1 MVYAA
6 IWGYHFSLVYFGIS
20 GSPRTGN
27 GGSQPA
33 PANRRRY
40 DYRPILLSLAAVML
54 LHGLFNY
61 FAIIGLEGLSYLLDV
76 IGLAA
81 AVVFLSRTAELSPFF
96 RYPLREYRTAIPR
109 LRRALSVQPDSY
121 VLHRRIALYYLY
133 AANDDARAIRYAQ
146 RHFHRCSRIAPKQS
160 FPQVFHAICRIY
172 DGDSEQGYARLR
184 ELRDRLT
191 REHRQRLARHV
202 TRLLRES
209 GERQAVIEA
218 LRGG

>member
-20 GSPRTGN
+20 GSSG
-27 GGSQPA
+27 
-33 PANRRRY
+33 RRY

-133 AANDDARAIRYAQ
+133 AANDDSRAIRYAQ
-146 RHFHRCSRIAPKQS
+146 RHFHRCSRLAPKQS

-172 DGDSEQGYARLR
+172 DGYSEEGYARLR
-184 ELRDRLT
+184 ELRDRLS
-191 REHRQRLARHV
+191 REHRQRLERHV

-209 GERQAVIEA
+209 SERHAVIEA